1 MLQRLRYAMQTQK
14 FKKPLNG
21 ILKSTKLTSTD
32 FKKTQKQKKY
42 VSMREQQNPRFRRKG
57 FNTQRQTKKILSPF

>member
-14 FKKPLNG
+14 FKKPLND